1 VSPAVELT
9 VAAIVLLF
17 HKKPNSGSLADMHF
31 ARQHAHGGHMLRRLR
46 DLENWTVAG
55 SDDTDIGNVEDGY
68 FDDQRWTVRYLVVN
82 AGGWLVDNS
91 VLVSPMAVRL
101 VEWEKSKIHVMAAP
115 GAEPLPAGVQGES
128 DTRHLRS
135 AKEISGYHIQA
146 LDGEIGHVED
156 FLFDG
161 STWTIRYLV
170 IDTSNW
176 IGGRTVLVSPDWVRR
191 VDWDNREIHVDMSR
205 GAVKGSP
212 EYNPTMEMSREY
224 EERLHGHYRRPAY
237 WK

>member
-1 VSPAVELT
+1 
-9 VAAIVLLF
+9 
-17 HKKPNSGSLADMHF
+17 
-31 ARQHAHGGHMLRRLR
+31 MLRRLR

-91 VLVSPMAVRL
+91 ILVSPMAVRL
-101 VEWEKSKIHVMAAP
+101 VEWEKSKIHVTLSREHVQNAPKMQQGTPVMAAP
-115 GAEPLPAGVQGES
+115 GAEPLPAGVEGEPDS
-128 DTRHLRS
+128 THLRS

-161 STWTIRYLV
+161 STWKIRYLV

-191 VDWDNREIHVDMSR
+191 VDWDSREIHVDMSR
-205 GAVKGSP
+205 GAVKSSP
-212 EYNPTMEMSREY
+212 EYNSTMEMSREY